1 MRHVGKFR
9 ILRKLGAGGMGV
21 VYEAEDLEL
30 GVRVALKTL
39 HTTNPQTLYR
49 FKQEFRALAEI
60 VHPRLVRLF
69 ELVSEAGVW
78 FFTMEFVEDGVN
90 LLEWL
95 DPDRAEHRPRQR
107 TAAEV
112 SHTLAGAKT
121 AQSEPLP
128 ESGTFAGATTEV
140 LSGSTWLDEATPAS
154 PVASARR
161 SDPNIR
167 SYERLRA
174 AFAELAEGA
183 QVLHAAG
190 RLHRDLKPENVFVRT
205 GSGHVVL
212 LDFGLVA
219 ALEQR
224 GPDEKTP
231 PRRPEPAASNE
242 RANAAAPPV
251 TESYAYHATQEGTV
265 AGTFAYMAPE
275 QALAQPLTAAAD
287 WYAVG
292 VMLYEAL
299 TGELPYT
306 GSSQEIL
313 LQKQRG
319 IPPTPPILR
328 VPATPADLSELCLE
342 LLRREP
348 SARPLGSDIVRRLG
362 GALGDGEAS
371 SAVRSVFVGR
381 ERQLAVLLN
390 AFEGARAGAT
400 VAHVYGNSGAG
411 KSALLG
417 RLLGELERRDGTL
430 VIAGRCYEQE
440 FIPFK
445 AVDSLMD
452 ALTHY
457 LLKLP
462 PEERNELLPLEQRV
476 LSRVFPVLGRLAPA
490 APAGAE
496 VDWLG
501 ARARAFGAMRELL
514 VRLAERVRL
523 VLFIDDLQ
531 WGDVDSAALLAEV
544 LRPPDA
550 PKLLLVLAYR
560 SEQRTTNAAL
570 RATREA
576 CRRACE
582 GRELELDVGALEPTD
597 AEELAGA
604 LLANDEQKSA
614 LPWIVNQARGSAFL
628 IHELVRH
635 VKRGGALTGATGRTL
650 DDILWERLREL
661 SEESQK
667 LVSFVAIAGRPV
679 RLRHVQRA
687 AELPALALPV
697 VSALCQERLL
707 RTQGTGAA
715 TELETVHDRVR
726 ESILQRL
733 PAFELKAYAG
743 ALARVLEAASEG
755 DAETLA
761 ALFERAGEPGHAS
774 GYYAEAVPK
783 AVAAL
788 AFEHAEGLAKR
799 AVELAQTDAERAVAY
814 EAAIHFYTDM
824 ARFPEAYALTRAGAA
839 ALGLDLPEKFVP
851 PLLMADFAAAKLKLW
866 GKPAAHVLEL
876 PTMAPGRLE
885 LAVRL
890 ANAGAKA
897 AYQVRPELC
906 VAVCTK
912 VVKLC
917 LTHGNTAECAIGYM
931 VFGAIFQGGI
941 LGRYRTGYD
950 LGQVALALLDK
961 YENERQ
967 RAEVSFVVGYFG
979 MSWLRPAQEAE
990 ALWEKALSAGRA
1002 TGDLFHLG
1010 CAAAGRMMSFA
1021 MRGVELDRIEREGE
1035 ELAEELA
1042 RHGLREPLAVVRA
1055 VQRAARAL
1063 RQGTN
1068 SPAETAESDEAQAAS
1083 AWQNFGARH
1092 FAHYCYLARAEN
1104 HYLWGRLD
1112 AAVAACASAKKL
1124 AADSKGMLHSAEQLY
1139 CEALVLAAHAGRGTF
1154 SERRSLGRLGA
1165 KLAGWAQRC
1174 PANFAHKAELVRAE
1188 RLRLAGDAAQAFSAY
1203 ARAAE
1208 LAREFGY
1215 ANVEGLSHLLAAR
1228 LPAERGEHADA
1239 EAALARATTIFRRW
1253 GATALASAPE
1263 LLQRRREVVTAE
1275 ASAGGSSSCVRSC

>member
-1 MRHVGKFR
+1 MGAELPETQPSIAFESPLSSSQEVGKFR
-9 ILRKLGAGGMGV
+9 IIRKLGAGGMGV
-21 VYEAEDLEL
+21 VHEAEDREL

-95 DPDRAEHRPRQR
+95 
-107 TAAEV
+107 
-112 SHTLAGAKT
+112 G
-121 AQSEPLP
+121 QSSCGEASRMLVGSATVPCELP
-128 ESGTFAGATTEV
+128 PSSGTFSGGTEV
-140 LSGSTWLDEATPAS
+140 LVGGGRPGENAPEAPL
-154 PVASARR
+154 ASARCVTE
-161 SDPNIR
+161 NVR

-174 AFAELAEGA
+174 AFAELAEGV

-205 GSGHVVL
+205 GSGRVVL

-219 ALEQR
+219 ALEQHVP
-224 GPDEKTP
+224 GEKTSGQGT
-231 PRRPEPAASNE
+231 PAAASKPANE
-242 RANAAAPPV
+242 GAPPV
-251 TESYAYHATQEGTV
+251 TESYAYYATQEGTV

-306 GSSQEIL
+306 GSSREIL
-313 LQKQRG
+313 VQKQRG
-319 IPPTPPILR
+319 IPPTPPVLR

-348 SARPLGSDIVRRLG
+348 SDRPAGGDIVRRLG
-362 GALGDGEAS
+362 GVLGDGEAS
-371 SAVRSVFVGR
+371 NSARSVFVGR
-381 ERQLAVLLN
+381 KRQLAVLLD
-390 AFEGARAGAT
+390 AFDRARAGAT

-417 RLLGELERRDGTL
+417 RLVAELERRDDAL

-452 ALTHY
+452 ALTRY

-462 PEERNELLPLEQRV
+462 PDERQALLPAEERV
-476 LSRVFPVLGRLAPA
+476 LARVFPVLGRIVVA

-496 VDWLG
+496 VDLLG

-514 VRLAERVRL
+514 VRLSERVRL

-531 WGDVDSAALLAEV
+531 WGDVDSAGLLAEV

-560 SEQRTTNAAL
+560 SEQRATNAAL

-576 CRRACE
+576 CRQACE
-582 GRELELDVGALEPTD
+582 GREVELDVGELDQTD
-597 AEELAGA
+597 AEALAGA
-604 LLANDEQKSA
+604 LLSGDERSA
-614 LPWIVNQARGSAFL
+614 LPWLVEQARGSAFL

-635 VKRGGALTGATGRTL
+635 VKRGGALTGTADRTL
-650 DDILWERLREL
+650 DDILWERLRGL
-661 SEESQK
+661 PEESRR

-715 TELETVHDRVR
+715 AELETFHDRVR
-726 ESILQRL
+726 ETVIQRL
-733 PAFELKAYAG
+733 PASELKTYAG
-743 ALARVLEAASEG
+743 ALAREIEAASED

-774 GYYAEAVPK
+774 GYYAKAVAQ

-788 AFEHAEGLAKR
+788 AFEHAEDLAKR
-799 AVELAQTDAERAVAY
+799 AVELARTDAERAAAY

-824 ARFPEAYALTRAGAA
+824 ARFREAYALTREGAA
-839 ALGLDLPEKFVP
+839 ALGLDLPAKFVP
-851 PLLMADFAAAKLKLW
+851 PLLIADFAAAKLKLW
-866 GKPAAHVLEL
+866 GKPAAQVLEL

-897 AYQVRPELC
+897 AFQVRPELC

-912 VVKLC
+912 IVRLC
-917 LTHGNTAECAIGYM
+917 LTHGNTADCAIGYM

-941 LGRYRTGYD
+941 LGRYRTGHE
-950 LGQVALALLDK
+950 LGEVALALLDK
-961 YENERQ
+961 YGNERQ

-990 ALWEKALSAGRA
+990 ALWERALDAGRA
-1002 TGDLFHLG
+1002 TGDLFHMG
-1010 CAAAGRMMSFA
+1010 CAAAGRMMSLA
-1021 MRGVELDRIEREGE
+1021 MRGVALTRIEREGE
-1035 ELAEELA
+1035 ELGELLA
-1042 RHGLREPLAVVRA
+1042 RHGLREPLAVVR
-1055 VQRAARAL
+1055 VVERAARELRGGSRAL
-1063 RQGTN
+1063 GSADGDDEN
-1068 SPAETAESDEAQAAS
+1068 AEAS
-1083 AWQNFGARH
+1083 AWPSFGARH
-1092 FAHYCYLARAEN
+1092 FAHYCYLARAER
-1104 HYLWGRLD
+1104 HYLFGRLD
-1112 AAVAACASAKKL
+1112 AAAAACEVAKKL
-1124 AADSKGMLHSAEQLY
+1124 APESKGMLHSAEQLY
-1139 CEALVLAAHAGRGTF
+1139 WEALVLAAHDGRGTVR
-1154 SERRSLGRLGA
+1154 ERRALAHLGA
-1165 KLAGWAQRC
+1165 RLAKWARHC
-1174 PANFAHKAELVRAE
+1174 PANFAHKAEVVRAE
-1188 RLRLAGDAAQAFSAY
+1188 RLRLSGDPARALAAY

-1215 ANVEGLSHLLAAR
+1215 TNVEALSQLLAAR
-1228 LPAERGEHADA
+1228 LHAERGQNADA
-1239 EAALARATTIFRRW
+1239 DAALSRATATFRRW
-1253 GATALASAPE
+1253 GATALAAAPD
-1263 LLQRRREVVTAE
+1263 LLRRR
-1275 ASAGGSSSCVRSC
+1275 RD